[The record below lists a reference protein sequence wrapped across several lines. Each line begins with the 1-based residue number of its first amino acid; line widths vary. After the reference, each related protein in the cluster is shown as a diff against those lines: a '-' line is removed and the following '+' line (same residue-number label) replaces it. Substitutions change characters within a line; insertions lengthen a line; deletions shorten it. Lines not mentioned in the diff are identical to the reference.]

1 MGLGQQRRHPHC
13 GDHAVT
19 AFAALV
25 VAAAVATGL
34 AGGVLFAFSTFVTG
48 GLRRLP
54 PGEGGGAM
62 VAINRD
68 ALRPPLMLLL
78 AASVLLPAAA
88 AVVGLV
94 TGAAGAGW
102 ALAGAVVALVGILG
116 VTAVGNVPLNERL
129 DAAAREGDLAAVWA
143 AFLPRWLAWNHVR
156 TVAGAAS
163 TALLALALV

>member
-1 MGLGQQRRHPHC
+1 M
-13 GDHAVT
+13 T
-19 AFAALV
+19 AFATLV

-34 AGGVLFAFSTFVTG
+34 AGGVLFAFSTFVMG
-48 GLRRLP
+48 GLRRLS
-54 PGEGGGAM
+54 PGEGGAAM

-88 AVVGLV
+88 AVFGLV
-94 TGAAGAGW
+94 GDVAGAGW

-129 DAAAREGDLAAVWA
+129 DAAAREGDLAAAWT

-163 TALLALALV
+163 SALLGLALV

>member
-1 MGLGQQRRHPHC
+1 MS
-13 GDHAVT
+13 VFT
-19 AFAALV
+19 VLV
-25 VAAAVATGL
+25 VAGAVATGL
-34 AGGVLFAFSTFVTG
+34 AGGVLFAFSTFVLG

-54 PGEGGGAM
+54 AADGAAAM

-78 AASVLLPAAA
+78 AASVLVPAAA

-94 TGAAGAGW
+94 GGEPGAGR

-129 DAAAREGDLAAVWA
+129 DAAAARPQDLAAAWA

-156 TVAGAAS
+156 TVAGAAA

>member
-1 MGLGQQRRHPHC
+1 MS
-13 GDHAVT
+13 
-19 AFAALV
+19 AFVVLV
-25 VAAAVATGL
+25 VAGAVATGL
-34 AGGVLFAFSTFVTG
+34 AGGVLFAFSTFVMG

-54 PGEGGGAM
+54 AADAGAAV

-78 AASVLLPAAA
+78 AASVLVPAAA

-94 TGAAGAGW
+94 GGTSGAGW
-102 ALAGAVVALVGILG
+102 ALAGAVVSAVGILG

-129 DAAAREGDLAAVWA
+129 DAAAERPADLSAAWT

-156 TVAGAAS
+156 TVAGAGAS
-163 TALLALALV
+163 ALLVLALV